1 MQWICSSALDGDMTT
16 DKYIEGDE
24 MIAQEDVKPT
34 DQDTEDEM
42 NAQDNVKA
50 RDSKSMPG

>member
-1 MQWICSSALDGDMTT
+1 MQWIYSSTLDGDMTT

-24 MIAQEDVKPT
+24 MIAQEVVKPT
-34 DQDTEDEM
+34 DQYTEDEM